1 MLTPMCQVYSR
12 TGIEIS
18 GPTEMRWAFKY
29 TDLRPRC
36 YYARGPSDYYA
47 SRYIQQVFNVLVD
60 SLDSTHRHNRYFTE
74 NVRSTQDHTLF
85 IYDYSS
91 FTSTFHEVNN
101 FLAAL
106 SRYFAGYQITVFDSF
121 EGYKSID
128 LGEYLAAYLKQCNT
142 FVEFDLGMANLEREY
157 TGPHVVYHNTG
168 MLGIPGNISSCTLAH
183 GIHLSIILQ
192 SVFLSRCVGDD
203 AIGATLEN
211 FLTYVFPKLQN
222 IGVVSLPKCETW
234 SIEDD
239 DIDGESP
246 EKVWN
251 YIKRP
256 LCRIGG
262 RPVQSRHLSFPPLGL
277 LLNLTDQYHTT
288 SPIPIV
294 TGSKEHY
301 KKVSRMLTSLVIQ
314 YDPSF
319 FLPNE
324 EDENIMRCFI
334 KTIAH
339 TLSQLASK
347 TRGRT
352 LQGRHTQ
359 IFLRDMRVLSE
370 CRMGG
375 KGWFED
381 YWYSI
386 EDDFIELPVPFTYS
400 SLEAD
405 DTLQVGVE
413 YTVRPSKLWE
423 TLRRLQYC
431 SYHQRKEKYPVCEA
445 TKDLA
450 ERFFLSSYVSEYRL
464 EIFSSLPD
472 VLMQSIVAHT
482 RTAGIDYDDETSSED
497 E

>member
-1 MLTPMCQVYSR
+1 M
-12 TGIEIS
+12 EID
-18 GPTEMRWAFKY
+18 GPTEMRWTFKY

-60 SLDSTHRHNRYFTE
+60 SLDSTHRHNRYYTE
-74 NVRSTQDHTLF
+74 NVRSSHDHTLF

-101 FLAAL
+101 FIAAL
-106 SRYFAGYQITVFDSF
+106 SRYFTGFKITVFDTF

-128 LGEYLAAYLKQCNT
+128 LGEYLDAYLKQCNT
-142 FVEFDLGMANLEREY
+142 FVQFDVGKANVEKDY
-157 TGPHVVYHNTG
+157 NGPHIVYHNTG

-203 AIGATLEN
+203 AIGASIKN
-211 FLTYVFPKLQN
+211 FITEVFPKLQN
-222 IGVVSLPKCETW
+222 IGTVSLPKCETW
-234 SIEDD
+234 SVEDD
-239 DIDGESP
+239 DANGENS

-262 RPVQSRHLSFPPLGL
+262 RPVQARHLSFPPLGI
-277 LLNLTDQYHTT
+277 LLNMTDEFHTT
-288 SPIPIV
+288 SPQPFES
-294 TGSKEHY
+294 GSKEHY
-301 KKVSRMLTSLVIQ
+301 KKVSRMLTSLVIA
-314 YDPSF
+314 YDPTF
-319 FLPNE
+319 FLQND

-334 KTIAH
+334 KTIAY
-339 TLSQLASK
+339 TLSDLASK

-352 LQGRHTQ
+352 TQGQHTQ
-359 IFLRDMRVLSE
+359 FFLRDMRVLSE

-381 YWYSI
+381 YWYSL
-386 EDDFIELPVPFTYS
+386 EEDFIELPVPFTFS

-405 DTLQVGVE
+405 DTLQICVE
-413 YTVRPSKLWE
+413 YTVRPSKLWK
-423 TLRRLQYC
+423 TLREMQYC
-431 SYHQRKEKYPVCEA
+431 RYQQRKEKYPVNEE
-445 TKDLA
+445 TKSLA
-450 ERFFLSSYVSEYRL
+450 ERFFLSSYVSEYSL
-464 EIFSSLPD
+464 EIFSNIPD
-472 VLMQSIVAHT
+472 VLMRSISDHT
-482 RTAGIDYDDETSSED
+482 MYAGIDYEEDNGSED